1 MVSAGLNKFQN
12 SWVYYHAPSFL
23 LTLPILVQL
32 LFTSNQLIYSKLGM
46 WLSILVI
53 YFCWYMLSIGFIYLL
68 RIKFKYLALP
78 IFFSFVAAT
87 YMIVTGENIEYE
99 VWASINN
106 TNSSEA
112 IELLLSPMFSLPFIF
127 LFLFLLLTYKYLLTD
142 KVGLNKKPYLSK
154 NNSLILIVIA
164 SIGFSYCYVY
174 EKGALYKTYPL
185 NIPYFQKM
193 YLTELYFFKKRFN
206 QIKYKLP
213 VDVVSKEGDVVY
225 ILVIGESAR
234 KQSMSVYGYL
244 RDTTPKMKMNIEK
257 NKLKS
262 FVFDATSS
270 SIATRQSVPML
281 LSTVNTKNYNKLSLE
296 PSLIHVF
303 NALNYKTTLISNQET
318 SGRNNDI
325 ISLMFGDMRNKY
337 YISDDSVSNEKLNW
351 SYDIDL
357 IPYLENSIN
366 GENKKDFII
375 IHLMGSHWDYSRRY
389 PERFSI
395 FNDGLVGSY
404 DNSIRYTD
412 HVIGKL
418 TDLINASHRPVA
430 LIYTS
435 DHGDNLNDSGDGN
448 YLHAVKDMTEFE
460 VKVPFLITFN
470 DKFVKENSDKVNNV
484 FKNNNKKV
492 SHDNIAHTFLGLAD
506 LYDPSIYKKEYD
518 LSSDWFEESARY
530 AINRMREVVD
540 VDKYLSEKSR
550 K

>member
-46 WLSILVI
+46 WLSILVL
-53 YFCWYMLSIGFIYLL
+53 YFCWYIFSIGFIYLL
-68 RIKFKYLALP
+68 RIKFKYLTLP
-78 IFFSFVAAT
+78 IFFSLVAAA
-87 YMIVTGENIEYE
+87 YMVVTGENIEYE
-99 VWASINN
+99 VYASINN

-112 IELLLSPMFSLPFIF
+112 IELLLSPMFLLPFIL
-127 LFLFLLLTYKYLLTD
+127 LFLFLLLTYKYLLAD
-142 KVGLNKKPYLSK
+142 NVALNKKSYLSK
-154 NNSLILIVIA
+154 TNLLILLIIA
-164 SIGFSYCYVY
+164 SVGFSYCYIY
-174 EKGALYKTYPL
+174 QKRALYRTYPL
-185 NIPYFQKM
+185 NIPYFQRM
-193 YLTELYFFKKRFN
+193 YLKELYFFQKRFN
-206 QIKYKLP
+206 QVKYKLP
-213 VDVVSKEGDVVY
+213 VDVVSKEKDAVY
-225 ILVIGESAR
+225 ILVIGEAAR

-244 RDTTPKMKMNIEK
+244 RDTTPNMKMNVVK

-270 SIATRQSVPML
+270 GISTRLSVPML
-281 LSTVNTKNYNKLSLE
+281 LSTMNTKNANNLSLA
-296 PSLIHVF
+296 PSLIHAF

-318 SGRNNDI
+318 AGINNDI
-325 ISLMFGDMRNKY
+325 ISLMLGDMRNKY
-337 YISDDSVSNEKLNW
+337 YINDESVSNEKLNW

-366 GENKKDFII
+366 GNNKKDFII

-389 PERFSI
+389 PEKFSTY
-395 FNDGLVGSY
+395 NNGRVGSY

-435 DHGDNLNDSGDGN
+435 DHGENLNDSGDGN
-448 YLHAVKDMTEFE
+448 YLHAVKEMTEFE
-460 VKVPFLITFN
+460 VKVPFYIAFN
-470 DKFVKENSDKVNNV
+470 DPFVKENSDKVNNI

-492 SHDNIAHTFLGLAD
+492 SHDNIAYTFLGLAD

-518 LSSDWFEESARY
+518 ISSDWFEESARY
-530 AINRMREVVD
+530 AINRRREVVD
-540 VDKYLSEKSR
+540 VDKYLSEKAR